1 MKIRSDRLISRDWAL
16 IQGKRLRNTELFYS
30 LAYHLLRIG
39 LGCLFVYAGFTKL
52 LDPKAF
58 AHSIAQFDLLPEMVL
73 PLVAVGL
80 PALEVLAGV
89 GLIFEVRGSLS
100 AISGLLTVFLLVLG
114 YAVWLDL
121 DIDCGCFT
129 VAELSAK
136 TGVKQAFFRD
146 LALAALMVFL
156 FWRRRVLSP
165 ASTTLKANQIS
176 VKGEKD
182 NV

>member
-1 MKIRSDRLISRDWAL
+1 MKIRREGLINRDWAL
-16 IQGKRLRNTELFYS
+16 FQGKRLSSAELYYS
-30 LAYHLLRIG
+30 LAYHLLRLG
-39 LGCLFVYAGFTKL
+39 LGCLFVYAGVTKL

-58 AHSIAQFDLLPEMVL
+58 AHAIAQFDLLPETVL

-80 PALEVLAGV
+80 PALEVVAGV

-100 AISGLLTVFLLVLG
+100 AISVLLAVFLLVLG

-129 VAELSAK
+129 VAELSAR
-136 TGVKQAFFRD
+136 TSVKQAFFRD
-146 LALAALMVFL
+146 LTLAAVMVFL
-156 FWRRRVLSP
+156 FWRRRVHPP
-165 ASTTLKANQIS
+165 ASKSLKATQIS
-176 VKGEKD
+176 IKGETD